1 MHIGKVHSVDEYCK
15 TSVLLSVEGSIKKL
29 LYIEK
34 TEALAVITE
43 NLMLSQYALGP
54 EGGAQEIMKVYRKI
68 LKNIYILTSN
78 INMNDQ
84 SQLL

>member
-68 LKNIYILTSN
+68 FKKYILTSN